1 MTKSRV
7 IHVGIPIPKKY
18 KIMMPS
24 VTRGKFITTKFNF
37 TSYTK
42 DISNQVS
49 SNLDHEIK
57 RYSGSNS
64 NNKMEKKRKSGKK
77 ISGLQN
83 GVIKRLQMGA
93 YFRVYKSGQKRL
105 QIGSAVGIL
114 NRVRDYKSVQ
124 NKPQIS
130 KI

>member
-57 RYSGSNS
+57 RYSCSNS
-64 NNKMEKKRKSGKK
+64 NSKMEKKRKSGKK

>member
-1 MTKSRV
+1 MTQSRV
-7 IHVGIPIPKKY
+7 IHVGIPIPRKY

-57 RYSGSNS
+57 RYSCSNS
-64 NNKMEKKRKSGKK
+64 NNKMGKKRKSGKK